1 MRNEGLS
8 SVMPFTN
15 RKLVDKVIR
24 DEAIVYDVWRLT
36 VPVGEGRD
44 ERLEKAVNTMGDL
57 KFQKSEIVIFQ
68 PGGMLQGYPLK
79 NLEDSKDKI
88 LDKPCIVLELDLL
101 MRIEVSENAK
111 KYILNR
117 FFYRETRDQYMQGNV
132 YLGLTKEGRVILLFD
147 GMMHPEFAE
156 AVDDTVD
163 IDWEELK

>member
-15 RKLVDKVIR
+15 RGLVDNVIR

-57 KFQKSEIVIFQ
+57 KFHKSEIVNFQ
-68 PGGMLQGYPLK
+68 PGVMLQGYPLK

-88 LDKPCIVLELDLL
+88 LDKPCIMLGLDLL
-101 MRIEVSENAK
+101 MRIVVSENAK

-117 FFYRETRDQYMQGNV
+117 FFFRETRDQHMQDNV
-132 YLGLTKEGRVILLFD
+132 YLGFTKESRMILLFD

-163 IDWEELK
+163 MDWDELK

>member
-24 DEAIVYDVWRLT
+24 DEAIIYDVWRLI

-68 PGGMLQGYPLK
+68 PGVMLQGYPLR
-79 NLEDSKDKI
+79 NLENSKDKT
-88 LDKPCIVLELDLL
+88 LEGPSVMMELDLL
-101 MRIEVSENAK
+101 MRIDVSENAK

-117 FFYRETRDQYMQGNV
+117 FFYKETRDQYMQGNV
-132 YLGLTKEGRVILLFD
+132 YLGFTKESRMILLFD

-163 IDWEELK
+163 IDWEEFK

>member
-1 MRNEGLS
+1 
-8 SVMPFTN
+8 MPFTN
-15 RKLVDKVIR
+15 RGLVDKVIR

-36 VPVGEGRD
+36 VPVDEGRD

-57 KFQKSEIVIFQ
+57 KFLKSEIVNFQ
-68 PGGMLQGYPLK
+68 PGVMLQGYPLK

-88 LDKPCIVLELDLL
+88 LDKPCIMLGLDLL
-101 MRIEVSENAK
+101 MRIVVSENAK

-132 YLGLTKEGRVILLFD
+132 YLGLTKESRVILLFD

-156 AVDDTVD
+156 AVDDMVD
-163 IDWEELK
+163 IDWDELK

>member
-1 MRNEGLS
+1 MHNEGLS

-24 DEAIVYDVWRLT
+24 DEAIVYNVWRLT
-36 VPVGEGRD
+36 VPVGEDRD

-57 KFQKSEIVIFQ
+57 KFQKAETKIFM
-68 PGGMLQGYPLK
+68 PGVMFHGYPLR
-79 NLEDSKDKI
+79 NLEDSRDKI
-88 LDKPCIVLELDLL
+88 LEGPSVMMELGFL
-101 MRIEVSENAK
+101 MRIDVSENAK
-111 KYILNR
+111 KYILDR
-117 FFYRETRDQYMQGNV
+117 FFFEETRDQYMQGNV
-132 YLGLTKEGRVILLFD
+132 YLGFTKESRMILLFD

>member
-1 MRNEGLS
+1 MRNEGVS

-24 DEAIVYDVWRLT
+24 DEAIIYDVWRLI

-68 PGGMLQGYPLK
+68 PGVMLQGYPLR
-79 NLEDSKDKI
+79 NLENSKDKT
-88 LDKPCIVLELDLL
+88 LEGPSVMMELDLL
-101 MRIEVSENAK
+101 MRIDVSENAK

-117 FFYRETRDQYMQGNV
+117 CYYKETRDQYMQGNV
-132 YLGLTKEGRVILLFD
+132 YLGFTKESRVILLFD

>member
-15 RKLVDKVIR
+15 RGLVDKVIR

-36 VPVGEGRD
+36 VSVGEGRD

-57 KFQKSEIVIFQ
+57 KFHKSEIVNFQ
-68 PGGMLQGYPLK
+68 PGVMLQGYPLR
-79 NLEDSKDKI
+79 NLEDSKDKT
-88 LDKPCIVLELDLL
+88 LEGPSVMMELDLL
-101 MRIEVSENAK
+101 MRIVVSENAK

-117 FFYRETRDQYMQGNV
+117 FFDREMRDRYMQGQV
-132 YLGLTKEGRVILLFD
+132 YLGLTKNSRMMLLFD

-163 IDWEELK
+163 IDWDELK

>member
-1 MRNEGLS
+1 MRNDGLS
-8 SVMPFTN
+8 SVMPFAN
-15 RKLVDKVIR
+15 RGLVDKVIR
-24 DEAIVYDVWRLT
+24 DEAIIYDVWRLT

-57 KFQKSEIVIFQ
+57 KFHKSETVIFQ
-68 PGGMLQGYPLK
+68 PGVMLQGYPLR
-79 NLEDSKDKI
+79 NLEDSKNKT
-88 LDKPCIVLELDLL
+88 LEGPSVMMELDLL
-101 MRIEVSENAK
+101 MRIEISENAK

-132 YLGLTKEGRVILLFD
+132 YLGLTKESRVILLFD

-163 IDWEELK
+163 IDWDELK

>member
-36 VPVGEGRD
+36 VPVGEDID
-44 ERLEKAVNTMGDL
+44 EKLEKAVNTMGDL
-57 KFQKSEIVIFQ
+57 KFHKSETVIFQ
-68 PGGMLQGYPLK
+68 PGIMLQGYPLK

-88 LDKPCIVLELDLL
+88 LDKPCIILELDLL
-101 MRIEVSENAK
+101 MWIEILENAK

-117 FFYRETRDQYMQGNV
+117 FFFRETRDQHMQDNV
-132 YLGLTKEGRVILLFD
+132 FLGFTKESRVILLFD

-156 AVDDTVD
+156 AVDDMVD
-163 IDWEELK
+163 IDWDDLK

>member
-68 PGGMLQGYPLK
+68 PGVMLQGYPLR
-79 NLEDSKDKI
+79 NLEDSKNKT
-88 LDKPCIVLELDLL
+88 LEGPSVMMELDLL
-101 MRIEVSENAK
+101 MRIEISEKAK

-132 YLGLTKEGRVILLFD
+132 YLGFTKESRMILLFD

-163 IDWEELK
+163 IDWDELK

>member
-57 KFQKSEIVIFQ
+57 KFQKSEIVNFQ
-68 PGGMLQGYPLK
+68 PGVMLQGYPLK

-88 LDKPCIVLELDLL
+88 LDKPCVMLELDLL

-117 FFYRETRDQYMQGNV
+117 FFYKETRDQYMQGNV
-132 YLGLTKEGRVILLFD
+132 YLGLTKESRMILLFD

-163 IDWEELK
+163 IDWDELK

>member
-68 PGGMLQGYPLK
+68 PGVMLQGYPLK

>member
-15 RKLVDKVIR
+15 RGLVDKVIR

-36 VPVGEGRD
+36 VSVGEGRD

-57 KFQKSEIVIFQ
+57 KFHKSEIVNFQ
-68 PGGMLQGYPLK
+68 PGVMLQGYPLR
-79 NLEDSKDKI
+79 NLEDSKDKT
-88 LDKPCIVLELDLL
+88 LEGPSVMMKLDLL
-101 MRIEVSENAK
+101 MRIVVSENAK

-117 FFYRETRDQYMQGNV
+117 FFDREMRDRYMQGQV
-132 YLGLTKEGRVILLFD
+132 YLGLTKNSRMMLLFD

-163 IDWEELK
+163 IDWDELK

>member
-1 MRNEGLS
+1 MIVFKN
-8 SVMPFTN
+8 FHTTN
-15 RKLVDKVIR
+15 RGLVDKVIR
-24 DEAIVYDVWRLT
+24 DEAIIYDVWRLT
-36 VPVGEGRD
+36 VPVGEDRD

-57 KFQKSEIVIFQ
+57 KFQKSEIVNFQ
-68 PGGMLQGYPLK
+68 PGVMLQGYPLK

-88 LDKPCIVLELDLL
+88 LDKPCIMLGLDLL
-101 MRIEVSENAK
+101 MRIVVSENAK

-117 FFYRETRDQYMQGNV
+117 FFYKETRDQYMQGNV
-132 YLGLTKEGRVILLFD
+132 YLGLTKESRVILLFD

>member
-15 RKLVDKVIR
+15 RGLVDKVIR

-36 VPVGEGRD
+36 VPVGEDRD

-57 KFQKSEIVIFQ
+57 KFQKAETKIFL
-68 PGGMLQGYPLK
+68 PGVMLQGYPLK

-88 LDKPCIVLELDLL
+88 LDKPCIMLELDLL
-101 MRIEVSENAK
+101 MRIDISENAK

-117 FFYRETRDQYMQGNV
+117 FFYRETRDQYMQDNV
-132 YLGLTKEGRVILLFD
+132 YLGFTKESRMILLFD

-163 IDWEELK
+163 MDWDELK